1 MEPITDVF
9 EGLPE
14 NDRNMRF
21 VNKSIG
27 IGEEIIAAMAR
38 KGMSQRDL
46 ARALDINE
54 TLVSRWLGGM
64 HNFTLRTLS
73 AIEEVLDTDLV
84 LTAEQVAEK
93 ITHLHSVVVKLPRA
107 QADFAVVSQKGWSVF
122 GETKQTVR
130 HSTTINRRTTKRH
143 EYSDV

>member
-1 MEPITDVF
+1 MEPLDDVL

-14 NDRNMRF
+14 NDRSMRF

-46 ARALDINE
+46 ARALNINE

-64 HNFTLRTLS
+64 HNFTLRTLA
-73 AIEEVLDTDLV
+73 AIEEVLRTDLI

-93 ITHLHSVVVKLPRA
+93 LTQSHSVFVRLPRLPA
-107 QADFAVVSQKGWSVF
+107 APTAASPGSWEVLGNSDYISHR
-122 GETKQTVR
+122 ETTVR
-130 HSTTINRRTTKRH
+130 RRTTKH
-143 EYSDV
+143 SKFSDV